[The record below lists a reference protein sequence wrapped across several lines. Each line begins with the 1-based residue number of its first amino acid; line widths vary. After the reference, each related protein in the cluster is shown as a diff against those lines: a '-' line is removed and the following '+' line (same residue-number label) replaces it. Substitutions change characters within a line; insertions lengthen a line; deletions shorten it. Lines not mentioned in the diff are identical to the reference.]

1 MYSAPDY
8 WLLAPEA
15 GRTVVLADGARAVVR
30 RLAGGE
36 VAAIQQIFEGMS
48 EASRYHRFMGAKP
61 RLSPSDLELLTAI
74 GDDNHEALIAL
85 DPATGD
91 AIGEARLVRD
101 QANRGVAD
109 VAFAVAD
116 AWQDRCLGARLAD
129 LVARRAREL
138 GIQRLRAQMMADNSR
153 SGALM
158 RRMGRIVGR
167 KYEGATIELEV
178 ALD

>member
-1 MYSAPDY
+1 
-8 WLLAPEA
+8 
-15 GRTVVLADGARAVVR
+15 
-30 RLAGGE
+30 
-36 VAAIQQIFEGMS
+36 MS
-48 EASRYHRFMGAKP
+48 ERSRYQRFMGAKP

-74 GDDNHEALIAL
+74 DDYNHEALIAL

-101 QANRGVAD
+101 QVDRSVAD

-129 LVARRAREL
+129 LVAVRAREL

-158 RRMGRIVGR
+158 RRMGRIVGH
-167 KYEGATIELEV
+167 KYEGATLELEV